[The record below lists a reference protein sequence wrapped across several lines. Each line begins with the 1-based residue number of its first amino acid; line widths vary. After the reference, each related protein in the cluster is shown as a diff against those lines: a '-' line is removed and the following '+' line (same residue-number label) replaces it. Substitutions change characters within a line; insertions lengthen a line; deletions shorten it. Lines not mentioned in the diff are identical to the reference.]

1 VITDLRPVER
11 VVADVLVVGGGAAGV
26 ATAVT
31 AARQGLR
38 VVLLERYGFCGG
50 GAVAG
55 MSGTICGM
63 YMAANSP
70 DAAPVPL
77 VRGFAAEFAGRMSAA
92 GGLTPPV
99 RYGKTF
105 TLVHDPLVWRGIAD
119 AMLGE
124 AGVRVMFHSMAT
136 EVLLE
141 GRERVAGVQAYTKQG
156 KFAIEAAL
164 TVDATGD
171 ADLSAMAG
179 FRTTIGRDGNV
190 QNPTM
195 IFRLQGVDVP
205 AFRAAYG
212 PDTIMGDSVAREIAA
227 LNASGAYRLPRAKVF
242 LFPTPR
248 SGELLCNCTRVV
260 GADGRELNSLLVRD
274 FTEAEIEG
282 RKQVGEYARF
292 FRDRLVGCEHSFVN
306 DTGVQVGIRQ
316 TRQIA
321 GMHTLSNGEVTS
333 GAKFA
338 SGVARSAWPIELHT
352 GARPRLEWLVDDCY
366 EIPYECFVPER
377 GESLLTTGRCL
388 SAEHEAMA
396 SARVTAQCFSYGH
409 AIGHAAAVAV
419 RERLAPRRIDGIALR
434 AILDRDGA
442 DLGSAASAA
451 LPSAA
456 KR

>member
-1 VITDLRPVER
+1 MTDLRPVER
-11 VVADVLVVGGGAAGV
+11 VFADVLVVGGGAAGV

-31 AARQGLR
+31 AVRQGLR

-63 YMAANSP
+63 YMAADSP
-70 DAAPVPL
+70 DAVPVPL
-77 VRGFAAEFAGRMSAA
+77 VRGFAAEFAGRLSAA
-92 GGLTPPV
+92 GGLTHPV

-119 AMLGE
+119 AMLAE
-124 AGVRVMFHSMAT
+124 AEVRVMFHSMAT

-179 FRTTIGRDGNV
+179 FRTTVGRDGNV

-212 PDTIMGDSVAREIAA
+212 PDTIMGDSVSREIAA
-227 LNASGAYRLPRAKVF
+227 LNTSGAYRLPRAKVF

-260 GADGRELNSLLVRD
+260 GADGRELNSLLARD
-274 FTEAEIEG
+274 FTEAEVEG

-292 FRDRLVGCEHSFVN
+292 FRDRLVGCRHSFVN

-316 TRQIA
+316 TRQAA
-321 GMHTLSNGEVTS
+321 GMHTLLNREVTS

-352 GARPRLEWLVDDCY
+352 GARPHLEWLVDDCY
-366 EIPYECFVPER
+366 EIPYECFVPEC
-377 GESLLTTGRCL
+377 GESLLTAGRCL

-419 RERLAPRRIDGIALR
+419 RDRVPPRRIDGIALR

-442 DLGSAASAA
+442 DLGTAASPPPPGA
-451 LPSAA
+451 S